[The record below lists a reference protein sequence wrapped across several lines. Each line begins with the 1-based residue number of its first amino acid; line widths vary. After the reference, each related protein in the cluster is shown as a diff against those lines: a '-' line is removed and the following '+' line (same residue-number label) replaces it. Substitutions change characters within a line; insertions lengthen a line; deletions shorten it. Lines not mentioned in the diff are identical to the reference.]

1 MREINDLD
9 THIRRVFDPAFLVQR
24 INFVLRR
31 AVVEGQQRSRV
42 QAVLWDR
49 ADDGF
54 YRQSNHKQIIWE
66 ATGGIQIDSRG
77 RVADMGE
84 GVRSC

>member
-1 MREINDLD
+1 MRKIDNLD

-31 AVVEGQQRSRV
+31 AVVEEQQRSRV

-49 ADDGF
+49 ADDRF
-54 YRQSNHKQIIWE
+54 FIVSFEVQSQANKPTVLE
-66 ATGGIQIDSRG
+66 KT
-77 RVADMGE
+77 E
-84 GVRSC
+84 GVVK